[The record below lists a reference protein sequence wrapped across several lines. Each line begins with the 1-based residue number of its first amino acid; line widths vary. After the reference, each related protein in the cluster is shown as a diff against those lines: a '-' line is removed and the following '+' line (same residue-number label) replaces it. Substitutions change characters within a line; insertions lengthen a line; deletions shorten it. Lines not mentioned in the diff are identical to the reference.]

1 MSMINTFSL
10 LLMCCVFI
18 FILLVTYF
26 RNKHVQTLELK
37 LYGYL
42 IFLNFIGLL
51 LEMTCYLSIR
61 YLEQESYFTYFVN
74 KAFLSYYVVFIL
86 ILFAYV
92 LVISFGSEKFEK
104 YKKNIINSAICL
116 YVIVLT
122 LIIIM
127 PLNLNYG
134 EKIFSYGPAVS
145 VVFIYSF
152 IMLILCSIVM
162 FKSFKHVET
171 KKYYPLFVYLVGSLV
186 AGYIQNNMPE
196 LTLAT
201 VIESIVLFI
210 MYFTIE
216 NPDMKMLHEVTLAKN
231 QAEKANRAKS
241 DFLSSMSHEIRTPLN
256 SIVGLSEDIATYKD
270 QVPQEVVED
279 TEDIRNASQTL
290 LEIVGNIL
298 DINKIEANKMEIV
311 ENPYNFRKEITNM
324 CKVTSVRIG
333 EKDIKFNLNIAEDL
347 PYELIG
353 DTVHV
358 KEVINN
364 LLTNAIKYTEKG
376 EINLD
381 IKCVN
386 DLNKNT
392 TNLLII
398 CKDTGRGIKP
408 ELISKLFTKF
418 ERLDIEKNTTT
429 EGTGLG
435 LAITKALVEM
445 MNGKINVES
454 RFGEGSIFMVNLPQ
468 KISKI
473 SKPLTEQELLDTAKE
488 LYKSN
493 NMEKI
498 NTEQSEKYY
507 GHKKVLIVDDNKLN
521 IKVAKKAL
529 QDFNF
534 ELDEALDGLECLN
547 KVKEKTYDLILMDI
561 MMPNMSGETAL
572 QELKKDPNFKTPVIA
587 LTADAISGAK
597 EKYMNLG
604 FVDYIA
610 KPFSK
615 EEIKIKLDEIFE
627 EVNNEFNLKDK
638 KILIV
643 DDNKLNL
650 KIASKFLDDYNPI
663 IETVLSGLECLEKV
677 KTNKYDLI
685 FMDDMMPNMSGVET
699 LKNLKEIEDF
709 TTPVVV
715 LTANAGV
722 GMEEKYL
729 SDGFDA
735 YLSKPIDKEKLKTIL
750 TKLINVEIKTDEHVN
765 LEEIPEYLYDI
776 TEEDVDKLN
785 ELDKDFKEDEKP
797 IINNSNLKNKDYLIK
812 NKIDVN
818 HGLELLGDMEM
829 YDETLEEFYNNINDR
844 IAKLNQYKENDLANY
859 AIEAHA
865 LKSDAKYLGFTDLI
879 ELAYNHEMKSKE
891 NDFNYIKDN
900 YDSLINEVNK
910 IISIIK
916 EYLGK

>member
-1 MSMINTFSL
+1 MISSISFVILSIIYNSL
-10 LLMCCVFI
+10 LSFTFFYKSHIDSPEIKLFSK
-18 FILLVTYF
+18 LLIANLVGLF
-26 RNKHVQTLELK
+26 LEV
-37 LYGYL
+37 
-42 IFLNFIGLL
+42 I
-51 LEMTCYLSIR
+51 CYLS
-61 YLEQESYFTYFVN
+61 LKYFAAN
-74 KAFLSYYVVFIL
+74 A
-86 ILFAYV
+86 LFSV
-92 LVISFGSEKFEK
+92 
-104 YKKNIINSAICL
+104 IINKL
-116 YVIVLT
+116 FLFYFIVFAVTFAKYFISISLNEYSKISKKINLVSYILSGIAMF
-122 LIIIM
+122 LIIIL
-127 PLNLNYG
+127 PIEFSTG
-134 EKIFSYGPAVS
+134 DKIYSFGPAVN
-145 VVFIYSF
+145 V
-152 IMLILCSIVM
+152 
-162 FKSFKHVET
+162 
-171 KKYYPLFVYLVGSLV
+171 VYLVMSILSIMMLV
-186 AGYIQNNMPE
+186 LFFVRFKYINKKKCIPCIVFIMGCGIVGVIQSIYPE
-196 LTLAT
+196 ITLST
-201 VIESIVLFI
+201 PMEMLVLFI

-256 SIVGLSEDIATYKD
+256 AIVGLSEDIATYKD

-324 CKVTSVRIG
+324 CKVTTVRIG
-333 EKDIKFNLNIAEDL
+333 EKDIRFNLSIAEDV

-353 DTVHV
+353 DKVHV

-364 LLTNAIKYTEKG
+364 LLSNAIKYTEKG

-381 IKCVN
+381 VKCVN

-392 TNLLII
+392 SNLIII

-408 ELISKLFTKF
+408 ELINKLFTKF
-418 ERLDIEKNTTT
+418 ERLDIERNTTT

-454 RFGEGSIFMVNLPQ
+454 RFGEGSMFMVNLPQ

-473 SKPLTEQELLDTAKE
+473 VKPATEEELLDTAKK
-488 LYKSN
+488 LYGSS
-493 NMEKI
+493 NMEKVDTSDK
-498 NTEQSEKYY
+498 NKYY

-534 ELDEALDGLECLN
+534 ELDEANDGLECIN

-572 QELKKDPNFKTPVIA
+572 QELKKDSNFNTPVIA

-597 EKYMNLG
+597 EKYVGLG
-604 FVDYIA
+604 FIDYIA

-615 EEIKIKLDEIFE
+615 EEIKIKLDDVFE
-627 EVNNEFNLKDK
+627 EDNESLNLKDK

-663 IETVLSGLECLEKV
+663 IETVLSGLECLEKA

-699 LKNLKEIEDF
+699 LQELKKLDNF
-709 TTPVVV
+709 DTPVVV

-729 SDGFDA
+729 NDGFNA
-735 YLSKPIDKEKLKTIL
+735 YLSKPIDKKKLQNILANLLSTKTE
-750 TKLINVEIKTDEHVN
+750 TVVDEHVE
-765 LEEIPEYLYDI
+765 LEKIPDYLYDI

-785 ELDKDFKEDEKP
+785 ELDKDFEEEESKIEVK
-797 IINNSNLKNKDYLIK
+797 STNLKNKDYLVN
-812 NKIDVN
+812 NKIDVD

-865 LKSDAKYLGFTDLI
+865 LKSDAKYLGFTNLI

-891 NDFNYIKDN
+891 KDSNFIKDN
-900 YDSLINEVNK
+900 YDSLITEVNK
-910 IISIIK
+910 IVSIIK